1 MPSSERMHKFLQ
13 SLESPVIIPI
23 HFSASSGTG
32 VFEECQKYLTP
43 TSHSQEYAGFMLS
56 AMESIKTPVSSVS
69 PAVFGGGLHSA
80 ETRAMVK

>member
-13 SLESPVIIPI
+13 SLLIPVTMLI
-23 HFSASSGTG
+23 HFSASLGTE
-32 VFEECQKYLTP
+32 VFEESQKYLTP